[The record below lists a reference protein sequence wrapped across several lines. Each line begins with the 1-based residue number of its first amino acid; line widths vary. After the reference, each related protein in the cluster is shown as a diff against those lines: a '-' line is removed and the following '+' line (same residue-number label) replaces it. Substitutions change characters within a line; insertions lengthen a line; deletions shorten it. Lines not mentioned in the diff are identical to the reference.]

1 MKALIAPLCCVLV
14 TAVNFNSVAQAPDVT
29 QDAVRESLRRQSA
42 KIELRQKLADAQAA
56 QKKGD
61 YFLAAKL
68 YSEAADLAR
77 LAQTGVEQEYRQVII
92 GMTQTRLILAD
103 QAQKRGE
110 FEQAENQVN
119 VVLKEDP
126 KNEAAL
132 AFKAQNAAF
141 RAQLAGRM
149 PSQETIA
156 TLPDARAEHV
166 RAGTLVQDGKL
177 LYEAGKL
184 DAAEVKLEQ
193 AIKIEPGSTAAFTYL
208 NVIREQRHREANLQ
222 REAGSKEKMLEVDKA
237 WNDPVKRDLLPTPN
251 IYARTNI
258 VHTGKGRQAIYSK
271 LERIRLDQVTY
282 DGLPL
287 GEVIKSLSEEA
298 RKRDPDRRGVNIIVS
313 QNADPAAAPPAP
325 IDPATGLPVA
335 TGAAAEPVDL
345 TTATIRI
352 VPPLTDITLG
362 QALDAIQKVSDRPL
376 KYSIEDYAIVFSP
389 KSAETPTLHTR
400 TFKIDPNTFIQGL
413 RGVLAFDFG
422 ANTTGGGGG
431 GGGGGGRGGGGGG
444 GGRGGGGQG
453 GQGGQGQGTVGSQ
466 YLGISLAPA
475 IGGGLGGAAGGGG
488 GGGGAA
494 GPIQPPI
501 PNWANPGVRNLTV
514 ETPTRDYIDIVRG
527 FFLAAGVDLA
537 PPKALFW
544 NDRLG
549 VLFVR
554 ATLQDLDTI
563 EQAVQVLNMTPPQIT
578 IEAKFAE
585 VSQEDSKAL
594 GFDWFLGNV
603 LIGDGRMG
611 LQGGSAPSFL
621 GQPSTANP
629 LGLFPTLGNAQLPRA
644 NDNVISSGLRNVV
657 GGVANRSDTPIPE
670 LATFTGILT
679 DPQFRMVVR
688 AIEQRQGIDLL
699 SAPKVTTLSG
709 RQTQVKVVTVR
720 TIATDLDIN
729 QTGGGGGTGGTAG
742 R

>member
-29 QDAVRESLRRQSA
+29 QDAVRESLLRESA
-42 KIELRQKLADAQAA
+42 KIELRQKLVDAQAA
-56 QKKGD
+56 QRKGD
-61 YFLAAKL
+61 IDLAAKL
-68 YSEAADLAR
+68 YGDALKLAK
-77 LAQTGVEQEYRQVII
+77 LAHVGVDQEYRQVMI
-92 GMTQTRLILAD
+92 GLTQTQLALA
-103 QAQKRGE
+103 QEAQKRGE
-110 FEQAENQVN
+110 FDQADNRAN
-119 VVLKEDP
+119 IVLKEEP

-132 AFKAQNAAF
+132 AFKAQNAAV
-141 RAQLAGRM
+141 RAQLQGRM
-149 PSQETIA
+149 PSQEAIA
-156 TLPDARAEHV
+156 ILPDARAEHV
-166 RAGTLVQDGKL
+166 RAGTLIQDGKL

-184 DAAEVKLEQ
+184 DAAEAKLEQ
-193 AIKIEPGSTAAFTYL
+193 AIKIEPGSTAAYTYL
-208 NVIREQRHREANLQ
+208 NVIREQRYRDSNLAREA
-222 REAGSKEKMLEVDKA
+222 ASKEKLLEVGKA
-237 WNDPVKRDLLPTPN
+237 WNESVKRDQLATPN
-251 IYARTNI
+251 IYARTSI
-258 VHTGKGRQAIYSK
+258 VHTGKGRQGIYSK

-287 GEVIKSLSEEA
+287 GEVVKSLSEEA

-313 QNADPAAAPPAP
+313 QNADPPAAPPAP

-335 TGAAAEPVDL
+335 TGAAAEPIDL
-345 TTATIRI
+345 ATATIRI

-389 KSAETPTLHTR
+389 KSAEAPTLHTR
-400 TFKIDPNTFIQGL
+400 TFRIDPNTFIQGL

-444 GGRGGGGQG
+444 RGGGGQG
-453 GQGGQGQGTVGSQ
+453 GQGGQGQGTIGSQ

-475 IGGGLGGAAGGGG
+475 TGGGGQGGGG
-488 GGGGAA
+488 GGGGAGGA
-494 GPIQPPI
+494 PGPVQPPI
-501 PNWANPGVRNLTV
+501 ANWANPGVRNLTV
-514 ETPTRDYIDIVRG
+514 ETPTRDYIDIVRA

-537 PPKALFW
+537 PPKTVFW

-549 VLFVR
+549 LLFVR

-563 EQAVQVLNMTPPQIT
+563 EQAVQVLNQAPPQIT

-611 LQGGSAPSFL
+611 LQGGSAPSFV
-621 GQPSTANP
+621 GAPSAANP
-629 LGLFPTLGNAQLPRA
+629 LGLFPTLGNAQLPRP
-644 NDNVISSGLRNVV
+644 NDNVISSSLRNVV

-699 SAPKVTTLSG
+699 SAPRVTTLSG

>member
-14 TAVNFNSVAQAPDVT
+14 TAVNFNILAQAPDIT

-61 YFLAAKL
+61 YLLAAKL
-68 YSEAADLAR
+68 YSEGADLAR
-77 LAQTGVEQEYRQVII
+77 LAQTGVDQEYRQVIT
-92 GMTQTRLILAD
+92 GMTQVRLILAE
-103 QAQKRGE
+103 QAQRRGE
-110 FEQAENQVN
+110 FDQAENQVN
-119 VVLKEDP
+119 VVLKEDA
-126 KNEAAL
+126 KNEVAL
-132 AFKAQNAAF
+132 AFKARNAAL
-141 RAQLAGRM
+141 RAELAGKM

-156 TLPDARAEHV
+156 RLPDAQQEHV

-184 DAAEVKLEQ
+184 DAAETKLEQ
-193 AIKIEPGSTAAFTYL
+193 AIKIEPGNTAAFTYL

-222 REAGSKEKMLEVDKA
+222 REASSKEKLLEVDKA

-251 IYARTNI
+251 IYARTNF

-271 LERIRLDQVTY
+271 LERIRLDQLTY

-287 GEVIKSLSEEA
+287 GEVVKSLSEEA
-298 RKRDPDRRGVNIIVS
+298 KKRDPDRRGINIIVS
-313 QNADPAAAPPAP
+313 QNADPPSAPPAP

-335 TGAAAEPVDL
+335 TGAAAAEPVDL
-345 TTATIRI
+345 ATATIRI

-376 KYSIEDYAIVFSP
+376 KYSVEDYAIVFSP
-389 KSAETPTLHTR
+389 KSAETPALHTR

-422 ANTTGGGGG
+422 AAGTGGG

-444 GGRGGGGQG
+444 RGGGGGGRGGGGGGQG
-453 GQGGQGQGTVGSQ
+453 GQGQGAVGSE

-475 IGGGLGGAAGGGG
+475 TGGGG
-488 GGGGAA
+488 GGQQGGGAA
-494 GPIQPPI
+494 PGPIQPPI

-514 ETPTRDYIDIVRG
+514 ETPTRDYIDIVRA
-527 FFLAAGVDLA
+527 FFLTAGVDLT
-537 PPKALFW
+537 PPKTVFW

-594 GFDWFLGNV
+594 GFDWFLGNT
-603 LIGDGRMG
+603 LISDGRMG
-611 LQGGSAPSFL
+611 LQGGSAPSFV
-621 GQPSTANP
+621 GAPSAANP
-629 LGLFPTLGNAQLPRA
+629 LGLFPTLGNAQLPRP
-644 NDNVISSGLRNVV
+644 NDNLITSALRNTVP
-657 GGVANRSDTPIPE
+657 GVANRSDTQIPE

-729 QTGGGGGTGGTAG
+729 QTGGGGFGGGATG